1 MSIRILHCT
10 AILIFVIA
18 SPLAAAAADL
28 TCPSATTLDGLVSCI
43 RDQMPG
49 SGSNGF
55 VFPSATQK
63 TDWRWI
69 VRQMLGGSC
78 DFQPP
83 ASLSG
88 IVKVRTFTDSG
99 NGESYCV
106 LMEVQQ
112 QPFKIPIVPLLR
124 FTIDST
130 LMRGKNWRSSTT
142 LFGAVSGS

>member
-18 SPLAAAAADL
+18 SPLAAADL

-99 NGESYCV
+99 NGKSYCV
-106 LMEVQQ
+106 LMEVQ
-112 QPFKIPIVPLLR
+112 
-124 FTIDST
+124 DSDGNGMVDRGCGT
-130 LMRGKNWRSSTT
+130 FILGSACGRPSKGMMRTPCILS
-142 LFGAVSGS
+142 

>member
-18 SPLAAAAADL
+18 SPLAAADL

-99 NGESYCV
+99 NGKSYCV